1 MLPPVFGLLNNSTVN
16 SIVDSRIYTGTA
28 PQGTPEPYVTWHVIT
43 GTPANTVSDTPG
55 ADNSRVQID
64 CWASDKQTAINLA
77 TAVRDS
83 MEAETHMLSN
93 RGLTFD
99 NDAQLH
105 RCQLDFSF
113 WTFR

>member
-1 MLPPVFGLLNNSTVN
+1 MLPPVFGLLNNSSVN
-16 SIVDSRIYTGTA
+16 SIADGRIFAGIA
-28 PQGTPEPYVTWHVIT
+28 PQGTADPYITWHVIT
-43 GTPANTVSDTPG
+43 GTPANSVSDTPC

-64 CWASDKQTAINLA
+64 CWSTDKQTAINLA

-83 MEAETHMLSN
+83 METDTHMLNN

-99 NDAQLH
+99 DAAQLH
-105 RCQLDFSF
+105 RYQLDFSF